1 LAVEKRIRLDNR
13 EIYRTCGAL
22 LGALLYALGI
32 NLFIVPIGIYS
43 SGLMGVCQ
51 VIRTV
56 LVEYVG
62 LNLGGFDFAGLIYY
76 IINVPLFFLA
86 WKTMGRLF
94 FFKTM
99 LCIAAM
105 TLFLSLIPIPA
116 VPFVGGDRLTSCL
129 IGGIV
134 SGSGVGVTL
143 MMGASTGG
151 VDIIGLYLIKKS
163 RGRGVGRV
171 SLTIN
176 AVLYAVC
183 FLLFDAATALYS
195 IIVAVVD
202 SFTIDKIHSQNINVE
217 VKVVSKKDMRPFE
230 EEVMHELG
238 RGITKWAS
246 RGAYT
251 NQEQTVLYIILS
263 KYEVPQLMAMAQRH
277 DPQAFII
284 ISEDVRVA
292 GNFDKK
298 L

>member
-1 LAVEKRIRLDNR
+1 VEKRIRLDKR
-13 EIYRTCGAL
+13 EVYRTGGAL

-32 NLFIVPIGIYS
+32 NLFIVPTGIYS

-56 LVEYVG
+56 LVEYAG
-62 LNLGGFDFAGLIYY
+62 LNFGGFDFAGLIYY
-76 IINVPLFFLA
+76 LINIPLFFLA

-105 TLFLSLIPIPA
+105 TLFLTLIPIPA
-116 VPFVGGDRLTSCL
+116 EPFVSGDRLTSCL

-143 MMGASTGG
+143 MMGGSTGG

-217 VKVVSKKDMRPFE
+217 VKIISKKDLRPFE
-230 EEVMHELG
+230 EEVMRELG
-238 RGITKWAS
+238 RGITKWIS

-263 KYEVPQLMAMAQRH
+263 KYEVTQLMAMAQRY

-284 ISEDVRVA
+284 ISEDVRVS